1 MQQILL
7 ALGVGAL
14 IGRFLRGNKLLQHV
28 SKATLV
34 GVAGLLFV
42 MGAQIGSDPEVL
54 INLPSLG
61 GKAVVFAV
69 LSIVGA
75 VMLSL
80 PLGKGQPL

>member
-1 MQQILL
+1 MLQILT
-7 ALGVGAL
+7 ALGAGAL
-14 IGRFLRGNKLLQHV
+14 IGRLLREKRALKHV
-28 SKATLV
+28 SNLTLA

-54 INLPSLG
+54 SNLPLLG

-75 VMLSL
+75 VTLSL
-80 PLGKGQPL
+80 PLGKGQAL